1 MSQKIY
7 CISGLGADHHVFKN
21 LELNG
26 HELKP
31 VPWVRPEKNELIDN
45 YARRMIECIEEPSPV
60 ILGVSFGGMM
70 AIEIAK
76 LINVKKLIIVSSI
89 KSPAEMPQ
97 WMRLAG
103 KLQLN
108 KLLPIKSY
116 KMTERIDNDR
126 LGVSNEEERL
136 LVAQYRRS
144 ADSMYM
150 SWAVNEVLNWKNG
163 WQPGNIVHIHGD
175 KDKIFPVKNLKADHI
190 IKNGTHLMVYNR
202 AKEISE
208 LLAEVICK

>member
-7 CISGLGADHHVFKN
+7 CISGLGADHQVFKR

-31 VPWVRPEKNELIDN
+31 IPWIRPEKNERIDK
-45 YARRMIECIEEPSPV
+45 YAVRMIQCIDESFPV

-70 AIEIAK
+70 GIEIAK
-76 LINVKKLIIVSSI
+76 LINVKKLIIISSI

-108 KLLPIKSY
+108 KILPIKSY
-116 KMTERIDNDR
+116 KITERIDNDR

-136 LVAQYRRS
+136 LVEQYRRS

-150 SWAVNEVLNWKNG
+150 NWAVNQVLNWKNG
-163 WQPGNIVHIHGD
+163 WHPGNIIHIHGD
-175 KDKIFPVKNLKADHI
+175 KDKIFPVKNLKADHVV
-190 IKNGTHLMVYNR
+190 KNGTHLMVYNR

-208 LLAEVICK
+208 LLAELISK